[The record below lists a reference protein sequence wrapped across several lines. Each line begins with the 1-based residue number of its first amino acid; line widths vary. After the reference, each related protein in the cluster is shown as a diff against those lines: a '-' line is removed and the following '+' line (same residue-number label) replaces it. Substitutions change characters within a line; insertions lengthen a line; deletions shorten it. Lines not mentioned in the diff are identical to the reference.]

1 MKQKEITNR
10 DDVKLLIDQFYIKVR
25 ADSVL
30 GPIFNTI
37 IKDWETHL
45 DHLTTFWETSLF
57 IGKKLEHKYV
67 GNPLIAHEK
76 VDATLDHTITE
87 MHFGIWLNLW
97 YATLDQF
104 FEGEIA
110 DNAKRRAR
118 KMGTFMYLKIFEARQ
133 NKKD

>member
-1 MKQKEITNR
+1 MKQKAITNR
-10 DDVKLLIDQFYIKVR
+10 DDVKLLVDQFYIKVR
-25 ADSVL
+25 ANSVL

-76 VDATLDHTITE
+76 VDVILDHTITE